1 MANRTLYMD
10 LNGKLKRGF
19 ENGQK
24 WKFKSANQEMRYA
37 LINAVSYRK
46 AKAHKDYEYWNK
58 LASA

>member
-24 WKFKSANQEMRYA
+24 WKFKSSNQEMRYA
-37 LINAVSYRK
+37 LRK